1 MQVKMS
7 RNKTAKHYGVIFTC
21 LNTRAV
27 HLELAV
33 DCTTMEFLQVLR
45 RFFSIRGQ
53 PASVLSDNGTQ
64 FVGAER
70 VLREMVR
77 GWNDQELRDFCAE
90 RGTEWKFTTPA
101 APHQNGCVESL
112 VKSCKVALKKA
123 IGDQTLTP
131 FELYTCLQEV
141 ANLVNQRP
149 IGRIPNDPDDGAYLC
164 PNDMLLGRSSSTV
177 PQGPFRETRNPLL
190 QYPYDFV
197 YLSLTTLSIG
207 VAHITVNVSLAGDDC
222 FQEASD
228 FEREVMLAY
237 LFIGAA
243 LEANDTL
250 MLNDTDLY
258 FGKKI

>member
-1 MQVKMS
+1 MADLPDERVAPFTPPFHFTSVDYFGPMQVKIS

-101 APHQNGCVESL
+101 APHENGCVESL

-164 PNDMLLGRSSSTV
+164 PNDMLL
-177 PQGPFRETRNPLL
+177 QGPFRETRNPRHRVE
-190 QYPYDFV
+190 FV
-197 YLSLTTLSIG
+197 QQI
-207 VAHITVNVSLAGDDC
+207 VNAFWKCWEQRRFSTI
-222 FQEASD
+222 S
-228 FEREVMLAY
+228 
-237 LFIGAA
+237 AA
-243 LEANDTL
+243 
-250 MLNDTDLY
+250 
-258 FGKKI
+258 